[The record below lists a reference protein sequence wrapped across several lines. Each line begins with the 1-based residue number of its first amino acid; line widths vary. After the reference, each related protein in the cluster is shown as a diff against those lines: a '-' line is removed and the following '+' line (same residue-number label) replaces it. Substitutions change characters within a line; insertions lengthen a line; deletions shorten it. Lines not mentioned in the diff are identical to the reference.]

1 MSGRVWV
8 YLLLL
13 VASAEA
19 RWGPAS
25 FKFPHLFA
33 TEVNLTDAEQV
44 FARASAEWSLVEFYA
59 PWCPH
64 CQVRPRLM
72 CAAVWRSHPFRF
84 PLSTASR
91 HHFSTTH
98 NNTTCPHPH
107 SYSPHPTFHTTRVPT
122 TTTHNAHRTNRHC
135 RRTTHHCCDQ
145 RFAPQFERVAHS
157 FVEGHAATNVA
168 VNKVDCTDA
177 DGLCDTFGVEGY
189 PTLMF
194 GPTKVWEEALRLKN
208 QTLAEAATGTLL
220 EVVPIFG
227 AVGQD
232 PVNITA
238 WINAHTAIP
247 TQRSTVRTAGRAS
260 SPSLPSLPHVDVPLT
275 DLATFN
281 RVVSKSAQALHG
293 AATKEQIAAGSAS
306 AIVAPSARVSMY
318 DMQLAAALALRIAID
333 KGVPTVP
340 TAAAAATAAAA
351 GDVAA
356 TSAAVTA
363 ATAKAKKA
371 ALVQGAAQDAA
382 LHGFVRAMCE
392 SFPVK
397 SCRPSLCALEGLLAA
412 DEGVDA
418 SGAFRPRK
426 HRWARIEK
434 QWTFCGKPWKTFN
447 TLWLPFR
454 QGGCRGSW
462 PNTRGYTC
470 GLWTLFHGIVA
481 HSPVAD
487 PDSSEGPA
495 SAAAVQ
501 KAAHPPPLRALLA
514 VRGFVEH
521 FFGCNDCRAHFMGL
535 AKGVSTFART
545 SVGVVPHFRLC
556 HYAAPAC
563 VVMQCILSRM

>member
-1 MSGRVWV
+1 MAAISALRGRRYPAGAGILCGICRACSVDGRTVLSYSPALV
-8 YLLLL
+8 YCL
-13 VASAEA
+13 SC
-19 RWGPAS
+19 R
-25 FKFPHLFA
+25 
-33 TEVNLTDAEQV
+33 
-44 FARASAEWSLVEFYA
+44 
-59 PWCPH
+59 
-64 CQVRPRLM
+64 VR
-72 CAAVWRSHPFRF
+72 SSFRF
-84 PLSTASR
+84 PLSIVSR

-98 NNTTCPHPH
+98 NNTLCPRPPSH
-107 SYSPHPTFHTTRVPT
+107 SPHPTFHISHAHNTQRTT
-122 TTTHNAHRTNRHC
+122 HRTNHHC
-135 RRTTHHCCDQ
+135 RRTTHHCCGQ

-194 GPTKVWEEALRLKN
+194 GPTKVWEEAVRLKN
-208 QTLAEAATGTLL
+208 RTLAEAAAGTPL

-238 WINAHTAIP
+238 WINAHTTVS
-247 TQRSTVRTAGRAS
+247 TQRSTVRTAGSAS

-340 TAAAAATAAAA
+340 TAAAAAAAAA
-351 GDVAA
+351 APGDLAA
-356 TSAAVTA
+356 MSTAVTA

-447 TLWLPFR
+447 TLWLPFK

-487 PDSSEGPA
+487 LDSSAGPA

-535 AKGVSTFART
+535 AKGVGTFARAY
-545 SVGVVPHFRLC
+545 VGVVPHFSLC
-556 HYAAPAC
+556 HYATPAC
-563 VVMQCILSRM
+563 VVMQCILHACNSLGHSNTCPRKLFLCASNQQ